1 MINYSYSFINNYYQS
16 LENKTLDT
24 KLLDCLN
31 SILITINNDMSL
43 NIIENDND
51 VRFKKTKLK
60 VKTNDNYYQ
69 QSNNSYN
76 NSYNSYNSRLNN
88 HSNSNTNSNTNNT
101 SNIYLKRKEE
111 TKTKIELVKST
122 IKSILNKLAPT
133 NYAKLEQDLIT
144 LYIELLTNCI
154 EINNNEDI
162 EYIDNYIINY
172 ICYNNVSYS
181 TIYINILFSI
191 FTVYYNKNYKLETL
205 IIYNLLEKYYNE
217 FLIFDNII
225 KYNVTTTCDEF
236 AINKNNDKYK
246 CFIIFIINFYK
257 KTISLF
263 MPKENNQ
270 QNKAIDLY
278 NEFFINNK
286 SISSLF
292 LVFNKFFIK
301 NLELENNKDYCE
313 TIQEFLLILYSEVLK
328 DNKCVKILDCDS
340 KIFEDI
346 KLLLLNT
353 NYPSFTN
360 KIKFKLMNIRD
371 KYDAIIKT

>member
-1 MINYSYSFINNYYQS
+1 MISYSYSFINNYYQS
-16 LENKTLDT
+16 LDNKTLDT

-43 NIIENDND
+43 NITENDND

-60 VKTNDNYYQ
+60 IKTSDNYYH

-76 NSYNSYNSRLNN
+76 SYSNR
-88 HSNSNTNSNTNNT
+88 SNSISNSI
-101 SNIYLKRKEE
+101 SNSKRKEE

-122 IKSILNKLAPT
+122 IKSILNKLTPT
-133 NYAKLEQDLIT
+133 NYAKLEQNLIT

-172 ICYNNVSYS
+172 ICYNNISYS
-181 TIYINILFSI
+181 CIYINILFSI
-191 FTVYYNKNYKLETL
+191 FTVYCNKHYKLETL
-205 IIYNLLEKYYNE
+205 YIYNLLEQYYNE
-217 FLIFDNII
+217 FLIFENII
-225 KYNVTTTCDEF
+225 KYNISSSCDEF
-236 AINKNNDKYK
+236 SVNKNNDKYK

-257 KTISLF
+257 KTNTLLT
-263 MPKENNQ
+263 PKENTE
-270 QNKAIDLY
+270 QNKANVLY
-278 NEFFINNK
+278 NEYFINHK
-286 SISSLF
+286 SIASLF
-292 LVFNKFFIK
+292 LIFNKFFIK

-313 TIQEFLLILYSEVLK
+313 TIQEFLLILYNEVLK
-328 DNKCVKILDCDS
+328 DSKCVKKLDCDS

-371 KYDAIIKT
+371 KYDAIIKI